1 MDNQLKQEFT
11 RRLSQCNAGGMI
23 VITYDIFFAYLEDV
37 KKSWNVQDREEY
49 KNAIRKS
56 QRTLDELIGAL
67 DMGYE
72 IAQTLYPIYRYCK
85 EELAKVMYENRL
97 ERLEVVEDI
106 MRRLYTSFVK
116 AAEQDNSAPIMG
128 NAQQVYAGM
137 TYGRSSLNES
147 LMNDDQRGFLA

>member
-37 KKSWNVQDREEY
+37 KTSWKVQDREEY

-56 QRTLDELIGAL
+56 QRTLDELMRAL

-72 IAQTLYPIYRYCK
+72 IAQTLYPIYLYCK

-106 MRRLYTSFVK
+106 MRCLYTSFVK
-116 AAEQDNSAPIMG
+116 AAEQDYSAPIMG

-137 TYGRSSLNES
+137 TYGRATLNES
-147 LMNDDQRGFLA
+147 LMNDDQRGFLV